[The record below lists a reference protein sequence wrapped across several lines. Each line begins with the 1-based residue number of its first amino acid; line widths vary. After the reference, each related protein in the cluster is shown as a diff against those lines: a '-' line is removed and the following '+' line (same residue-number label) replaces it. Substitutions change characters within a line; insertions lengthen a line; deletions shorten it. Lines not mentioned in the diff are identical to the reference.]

1 MKAQDIRCV
10 QVRLCQLAVGAHRFN
25 TVSAKEIVIHKMK
38 SLRFFLVLLL
48 VWLGTQIVIWG
59 WSEFILKGSQLE
71 RMLELEYVEP
81 YLKIP
86 FYLLFPVPYAVTVTH
101 RIVKKENA

>member
-1 MKAQDIRCV
+1 
-10 QVRLCQLAVGAHRFN
+10 
-25 TVSAKEIVIHKMK
+25 
-38 SLRFFLVLLL
+38 
-48 VWLGTQIVIWG
+48 
-59 WSEFILKGSQLE
+59 
-71 RMLELEYVEP
+71 MLELEDVEP